1 MLKVLEKQNIK
12 KDAARAVARAAA
24 RERDRCEF
32 RGPKSSFG
40 SSDCNVASACKSGDC
55 KTKTGKKCYWGNGKC
70 GTRESR
76 ERERVRE
83 RAEERAA
90 ARATARVVSAR
101 RWGRPLPRLHTTTT
115 TQPTRSLASRIPF
128 GHLDQEAHRSVML
141 NTPDYPPG
149 HPYSEEQKKWQ
160 GKAKE
165 QMEKEM
171 EKRDRRGVRGHIL
184 GEDVVGTILDF
195 ADMKGGRK
203 RKSRKNKG
211 RGGPKKRKTR
221 RRKKRKTRRRK
232 RKTRR
237 RRKSMKHRS

>member
-1 MLKVLEKQNIK
+1 MLSLQKKQIK
-12 KDAARAVARAAA
+12 KDAARAAARAAA

-40 SSDCNVASACKSGDC
+40 SSNCNVASACTSGDC
-55 KTKTGKKCYWGNGKC
+55 KTKSGQKCYWRNGKC

-90 ARATARVVSAR
+90 ARAAR
-101 RWGRPLPRLHTTTT
+101 RRGRPLPQQYTTTT
-115 TQPTRSLASRIPF
+115 TQPTRNLLPSHRTSRIPF
-128 GHLDQEAHRSVML
+128 DHLDQEAHRRVML
-141 NTPDYPPG
+141 NSPDFYTG
-149 HPYSEEQKKWQ
+149 HPYSDEQKKIA
-160 GKAKE
+160 GESKE

-171 EKRDRRGVRGHIL
+171 EKRDGNSVTGNIF
-184 GEDVVGTILDF
+184 GEDVVNHIGDF
-195 ADMKGGRK
+195 MKGGRK

-211 RGGPKKRKTR
+211 RGKGGPKKRKTR